1 MYNPVISCNE
11 CYIQQNERKRREQ
24 EVKDANLRNL
34 EDVIEGK
41 VYPGRL
47 SAIEKNEKMKSLEN
61 LRYHRCYSVLS
72 VIVIFFMFCIIGWLW
87 EVSLHLIT
95 DGNFV
100 NRGVLHGP
108 WLPIY
113 GTGGTM
119 ILLLLYRFREKPW
132 LEFLT
137 AVILA
142 GAVEYFTSWQLEMSH
157 GGTQWW
163 NYDNYYLNINGRV
176 CAEGLL
182 VFGLGGVAVVYFL
195 APLIDNLANRIRVKV
210 LAPICICLLLIYSV
224 DLVYSHFHPNSGK
237 GITDYESE
245 IQTPE
250 DSPGDSLS
258 YASWRI
264 QSL

>member
-1 MYNPVISCNE
+1 
-11 CYIQQNERKRREQ
+11 
-24 EVKDANLRNL
+24 
-34 EDVIEGK
+34 
-41 VYPGRL
+41 
-47 SAIEKNEKMKSLEN
+47 MKSLEN
-61 LRYHRCYSVLS
+61 LRYLRCYSVLS